1 MVYPAFI
8 ICYILLTLVPDPCP
22 LRASLRNKNNVKPSL
37 VISPCCFLFKSTY
50 SLLPLYYIMMGNFVC
65 FKISGIGGMVGLN
78 PSGPC
83 QVVSHRKLIFL
94 NAITAVVLFVLSSR
108 YAKISVKCFFY
119 ILQSIFS
126 LGQFLQL
133 N

>member
-1 MVYPAFI
+1 MVYSAFI
-8 ICYILLTLVPDPCP
+8 ICYILLILVPDSCP
-22 LRASLRNKNNVKPSL
+22 FRASLRNKNIVKSSL
-37 VISPCCFLFKSTY
+37 VISPCCFLFESTY
-50 SLLPLYYIMMGNFVC
+50 SLLPLYTMMGNFVC
-65 FKISGIGGMVGLN
+65 FKISGIVGMVGLN

>member
-22 LRASLRNKNNVKPSL
+22 LRASLRNKNIVKSSL
-37 VISPCCFLFKSTY
+37 VISPCCFLFESTY
-50 SLLPLYYIMMGNFVC
+50 SLLPFYYTMTGNFVC

-108 YAKISVKCFFY
+108 YAHCAFIKFP
-119 ILQSIFS
+119 
-126 LGQFLQL
+126 
-133 N
+133 

>member
-1 MVYPAFI
+1 MVYSAFI
-8 ICYILLTLVPDPCP
+8 ICYILLTLVPDSCP
-22 LRASLRNKNNVKPSL
+22 FRASLRNKNIVKSSL
-37 VISPCCFLFKSTY
+37 VISPCCFLFESTY
-50 SLLPLYYIMMGNFVC
+50 SLLPLYYTMMGNFVC
-65 FKISGIGGMVGLN
+65 FKISGIVGMVGLN